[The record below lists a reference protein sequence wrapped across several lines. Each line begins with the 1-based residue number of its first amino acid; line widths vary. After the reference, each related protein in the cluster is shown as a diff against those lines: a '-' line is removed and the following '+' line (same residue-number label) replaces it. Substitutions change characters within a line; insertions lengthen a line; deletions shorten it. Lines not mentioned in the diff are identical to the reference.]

1 MARPILRPSRNVW
14 RIEPAGRAAVLVDGA
29 ALYRALR
36 ESFIKARHS
45 ILIVGWDIDSRTRLV
60 GDSGDADD
68 GYPIHLGEFLSALVE
83 RRPELTVRLLLWDY
97 SVLYAF
103 ERELLPQYAL
113 NWSTPD
119 QVQLCLDNE
128 APLGCSQHQKVV
140 VIDDAVAYSGGLDL
154 TIRRWDTSAH
164 ALDNPHRVDPAGV
177 PYGPYHD
184 VQALV
189 DGDAAKA
196 LAELARMRWCR
207 AKKTDVD
214 AASSKSDPWP
224 DSVAPDF
231 KNVQIGISRTEPRS
245 DQPVI
250 REVEKL
256 FLDSID
262 AAERTIYIENQ
273 FLTTEAMAQRIAR
286 QMRNKKSLETLIV
299 APNKSDSWIAQ
310 RTMHNGRIRFRQI
323 LEKADIGTRWRM
335 VYPHIE
341 SGGKSASTMVHSK
354 VMIVDDRFLRI
365 GSANLNHR
373 SMGADTECDLSIEAH
388 SATEREAIARIRN
401 QLLGE
406 HCGSTAQD
414 VAALLEKTGSL
425 VAVADMLSNNGHSLR
440 AIDDGAPQL
449 GEVAEY
455 IEAVADPDHPLGIS
469 TVTTMLG
476 GRLAAIGSLVTIA
489 VAVTVLISLVA
500 AWSYSPLADYAD
512 PQSVR
517 AILKGTAESPFAP
530 VIVLA
535 IFLAGGLIAF
545 PVTVLIAAT
554 AATFGPWLGF
564 LYAASGALASA
575 LLTYLIGAMLGREV
589 LRNWMGPRLTRI
601 RERII
606 RQGVFAIAAIRMV
619 PVAPFTLV
627 NMVAGASGIR
637 LLDYVAGTLLGLL
650 PGLILMSALG
660 AQIARIITAP
670 SALELA
676 LFALCI
682 IAWIGLSFGIQL
694 AIRRFSGQTP

>member
-36 ESFIKARHS
+36 ESFINARHS

-60 GDSGDADD
+60 GDNGDAED
-68 GYPIHLGEFLSALVE
+68 GFPVRLGEFLSALVQ

-103 ERELLPQYAL
+103 ERELFPQYAL

-140 VIDDAVAYSGGLDL
+140 VVDDAVAFSGGLDL
-154 TIRRWDTSAH
+154 AIRRWDTSAH
-164 ALDNPHRVDPAGV
+164 AIDNPHRVDPAGV

-189 DGDAAKA
+189 DGAAASA
-196 LAELARMRWCR
+196 LAELARTRWCQ
-207 AKKTDVD
+207 AKNVTLE
-214 AASSKSDPWP
+214 AATSNADPWP
-224 DSVAPDF
+224 DSVPPDF
-231 KNVQIGISRTEPRS
+231 TNVQIGISRTEPCS
-245 DQPVI
+245 DGPII
-250 REVEKL
+250 REVETL

-273 FLTTEAMAQRIAR
+273 FLTTEAIAER
-286 QMRNKKSLETLIV
+286 LARRMREKELLETLIIG
-299 APNKSDSWIAQ
+299 PKQPDSWIAR
-310 RTMHNGRIRFRQI
+310 RTMHNGRIRFRNI
-323 LEKADIGTRWRM
+323 LEQADVGTRWRM
-335 VYPHIE
+335 VYPQVE
-341 SGGKSASTMVHSK
+341 SDGKTADTMVHSK

-373 SMGADTECDLSIEAH
+373 SMGADTECDLAIEARND
-388 SATEREAIARIRN
+388 TERKTILRVRN

-406 HCGSTAQD
+406 HCGSSAED
-414 VAALLEKTGSL
+414 VEALLEKTGSL
-425 VAVADMLSNNGHSLR
+425 VAVADTLSHNGHSLR
-440 AIDDGAPQL
+440 AIDDGEPRL

-455 IEAVADPDHPLGIS
+455 IEAVADPDRPLDIT

-476 GRLAAIGSLVTIA
+476 GRLAAMASLVTIA
-489 VAVTVLISLVA
+489 AAVTVLIGLVA
-500 AWSYSPLADYAD
+500 AWNYSPLADYAD

-517 AILKGTAESPFAP
+517 GMLMDAAASRFAP
-530 VIVLA
+530 VIVLV

-564 LYAASGALASA
+564 LYAATGALASA
-575 LLTYLIGAMLGREV
+575 LLTYFIGAMLGREV

-601 RERII
+601 RDRIV

-637 LLDYVAGTLLGLL
+637 LLDYTAGTLLGLL

-660 AQIARIITAP
+660 VQIARIITSP
-670 SALELA
+670 SALELV

-694 AIRRFSGQTP
+694 AIRRFSGQAP